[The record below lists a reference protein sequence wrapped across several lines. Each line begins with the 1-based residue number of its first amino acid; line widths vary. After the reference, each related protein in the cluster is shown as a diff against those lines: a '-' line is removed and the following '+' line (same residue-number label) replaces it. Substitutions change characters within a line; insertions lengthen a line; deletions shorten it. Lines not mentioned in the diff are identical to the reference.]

1 MSRPPHLPPAAGPQV
16 YENADDDQ
24 SFFDYDN
31 DNLTAG
37 ESRVASYMHDIGEV
51 EYNGTWARVWW
62 VRPQGDGRM
71 AGRKQGGEV

>member
-1 MSRPPHLPPAAGPQV
+1 M

-24 SFFDYDN
+24 SFFEYDN

-62 VRPQGDGRM
+62 VRPGGWARGGQEIRG
-71 AGRKQGGEV
+71 KGEVRVPSCGSG